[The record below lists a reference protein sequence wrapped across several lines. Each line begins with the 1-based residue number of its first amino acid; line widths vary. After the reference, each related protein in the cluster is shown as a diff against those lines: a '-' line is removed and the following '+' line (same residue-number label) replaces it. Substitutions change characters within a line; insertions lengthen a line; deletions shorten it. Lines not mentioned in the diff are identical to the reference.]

1 MRILFENG
9 QVADLTGGHLTIGQ
23 YTYRMQEHSTPVP
36 GARFWYR
43 LPGGAQRYIAS
54 KIKEVR
60 K

>member
-1 MRILFENG
+1 MQILFENG
-9 QVADLTGGHLTIGQ
+9 QSALLEGNRLTLGNYVHTL
-23 YTYRMQEHSTPVP
+23 EDNSTPIP

-43 LPGGAQRYIAS
+43 LPGGSMRYMPH